1 MLVWQ
6 DAILYGFLAY
16 LLIHLIVDDIVYLYK
31 SINGRQNANRFEV
44 EPIGVYY
51 GDIEMCDGNLIDS
64 KLNTISHNGKR
75 ASTNPSEQRTII
87 LLFCKLCDIVMY
99 CVMGY
104 FKTFTTCWVATLDC
118 LNCMISKYIAFLD
131 SMVKNMTA
139 APAVIVLSIA
149 AVVSLAIAAVIVWIV
164 MPSPHGG

>member
-1 MLVWQ
+1 MLIWQ

-16 LLIHLIVDDIVYLYK
+16 LLIHLVVDDIVYLYK
-31 SINGRQNANRFEV
+31 SFYGQQNANRFEV
-44 EPIGVYY
+44 EPVGVYY
-51 GDIEMCDGNLIDS
+51 GDIEMCDESLHEYKSNSI
-64 KLNTISHNGKR
+64 NRNEKR
-75 ASTNPSEQRTII
+75 LSTNPSEQRTII
-87 LLFCKLCDIVMY
+87 LLFVKLCDVVMY

-104 FKTFTTCWVATLDC
+104 FKTFTTCWLATLDC
-118 LNCMISKYIAFLD
+118 LNSMISKYIAFLD

-139 APAVIVLSIA
+139 APAVIALSIA